1 MARFKFII
9 CGDLHYRNLNP
20 RSRLDCFQEAID
32 AKLREVFDLAVKTR
46 AKAIIIPGDIT
57 DGPGIGIAT
66 LTDLAMLLQEAPCP
80 ILTIP
85 GNHDEFGA
93 NMASLD
99 RTPYGLLRR
108 LRLITDVSSGHCYG
122 LGDIAITGHGYDFNT
137 DIDHGQF
144 SFNKTGDYIKHI
156 HLVHSMLLDKPPGF
170 DMRHTLI
177 DQVQTNADIIV
188 CGHEHIGF
196 GVITR
201 DDGKIFINPGAL
213 CRLSAHV
220 AEMERTVQVAVITI
234 DGDRVDVE
242 LVPIRCAQPGCEV
255 LSREHIEEANA
266 KDERMERFLALLAS
280 EGESKFM
287 EVKDIVSDIA
297 ERENLP
303 VVVKDEALRRIA
315 AAREQLN

>member
-1 MARFKFII
+1 MVKFVVA
-9 CGDLHYRNLNP
+9 GDLHYRNLNP
-20 RSRLDCFQEAID
+20 RGRLDVFQEAID
-32 AKLREVFDLAVKTR
+32 AKLREVFNLAEQI
-46 AKAIIIPGDIT
+46 KAEAILIPGDIT
-57 DGPGIGIAT
+57 DGPGIGLSTIA
-66 LTDLAMLLQEAPCP
+66 DLAALLKDAPCP

-93 NMASLD
+93 NPASLD
-99 RTPYGLLRR
+99 RTPFGLLRR
-108 LRLITDVSSGHCYG
+108 LELIRDVSDDAHMYPT
-122 LGDIAITGHGYDFNT
+122 DIIITGHGYDFNT
-137 DIDHGQF
+137 DIDPAQYSCGY
-144 SFNKTGDYIKHI
+144 GDSHRKHI
-156 HLVHSMLLDKPPGF
+156 HLVHSMLLDRPPGF

-177 DQVQTNADIIV
+177 SEVQTNADIIV
-188 CGHEHIGF
+188 CGHEHVGF
-196 GVITR
+196 GVIHR

-220 AEMERTVQVAVITI
+220 AEMERQVQVAVITI